1 MGPRIRGCKTGGANP
16 ENRRFPKG
24 LSALEKVVDAEIV
37 DLTEAEAVSPVRG
50 SILVVLGSGL

>member
-1 MGPRIRGCKTGGANP
+1 MST
-16 ENRRFPKG
+16 
-24 LSALEKVVDAEIV
+24 LEKVKVVDAEIV